1 MKKLRTHIVKIV
13 RCFYLLYK
21 QPLVLHS
28 SNCSSLTFP
37 LIPSSLHFR
46 FASFEAFSIVIHKH
60 CKELLRSVHFA
71 IREYC
76 NSGQFEYTSVIRLT
90 LWHCTTHTTVL

>member
-37 LIPSSLHFR
+37 LFHSSMQLLID
-46 FASFEAFSIVIHKH
+46 SFEAFSIVIHKH
-60 CKELLRSVHFA
+60 FKELLRSVHFD

-90 LWHCTTHTTVL
+90 LWHCSTHTTVL